1 MNNPYL
7 DLDQIK
13 EVFFKCQLSEN
24 HNFLEEDLHKLADAF
39 IMAAMPEIVRTERKA
54 CISFVRS
61 LNTFV
66 AEKLQE
72 YRGPL

>member
-1 MNNPYL
+1 MNPYI
-7 DLDQIK
+7 DLQQIK
-13 EVFFKCQLSEN
+13 EAFMKCQLQEN
-24 HNFLEEDLHKLADAF
+24 HNFLEEDLQALADAF

-61 LNTFV
+61 LNTLV
-66 AEKLQE
+66 AEKLEE